1 MINELMTDKW
11 INAINELMNDKWV
24 YDWLVNCWLI
34 NELMNDK

>member
-1 MINELMTDKW
+1 MTDKW

-34 NELMNDK
+34 NELMNDKWVYDW